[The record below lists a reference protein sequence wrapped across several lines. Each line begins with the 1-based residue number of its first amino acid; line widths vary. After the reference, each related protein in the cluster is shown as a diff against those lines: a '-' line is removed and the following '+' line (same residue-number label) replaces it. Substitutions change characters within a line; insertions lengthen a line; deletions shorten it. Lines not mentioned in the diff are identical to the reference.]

1 MKNQSLY
8 DAIGWIAF
16 IGIVMLFTLNMCGCG
31 ISKTGCNE
39 PIGAYH
45 VKDANTH

>member
-8 DAIGWIAF
+8 DALGWIVF
-16 IGIVMLFTLNMCGCG
+16 VGVIMFLTLNMCGCG
-31 ISKTGCNE
+31 TSKGISKE